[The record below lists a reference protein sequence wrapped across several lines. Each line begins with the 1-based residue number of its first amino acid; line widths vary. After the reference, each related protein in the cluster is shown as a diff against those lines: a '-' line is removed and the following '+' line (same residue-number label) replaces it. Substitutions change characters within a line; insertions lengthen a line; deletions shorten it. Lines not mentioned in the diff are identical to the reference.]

1 LATVAIGVV
10 VALYLWLDRWEPE
23 PPRLL
28 LFAFLWG
35 AAVCTVVAI
44 IVNTLIGI
52 VVGQGLASV
61 MSAPFIEEL
70 AKGSFL
76 LLMLTGRRRKELTS
90 LTDCL
95 IYAGLTA
102 AGFAWIED
110 ILYLVQNP
118 DAFGIVAV

>member
-1 LATVAIGVV
+1 
-10 VALYLWLDRWEPE
+10 
-23 PPRLL
+23 
-28 LFAFLWG
+28 
-35 AAVCTVVAI
+35 
-44 IVNTLIGI
+44 
-52 VVGQGLASV
+52 
-61 MSAPFIEEL
+61 PFIEEL

-118 DAFGIVAV
+118 DAFGIVAVMRLVFSPFAHPLFTSVTAIGVHLATRQRSRGAKVGLIIVGFAGAMLLHA